1 MIKYEHHVLYWP
13 DEEEREGL
21 ELEDLKGCIGIMDGT
36 DVKLEDAPSLDKES
50 YYDKNKVNIMHSVH
64 IDTHANFLNSKHFIG
79 NNYYCI

>member
-21 ELEDLKGCIGIMDGT
+21 ELEDLKGCIGRMDGT

-50 YYDKNKVNIMHSVH
+50 YYDKNKVNIMQCP
-64 IDTHANFLNSKHFIG
+64 
-79 NNYYCI
+79 Y